1 MVIASAVTVW
11 CLKRRVGNQP
21 RVAVQFK
28 ANSAH
33 DDDFTSDDD
42 VIDVTDDT
50 HA

>member
-1 MVIASAVTVW
+1 MAITLAVTVW
-11 CLKRRVGNQP
+11 CLKRRGGNQS

-28 ANSAH
+28 GNSAH

-42 VIDVTDDT
+42 IIDLNDK